1 MKTKEFK
8 VVVRTYNNVNANV
21 EELEKHLNGVITN
34 PIELSKYVNIW
45 LYSINCM
52 NDKFDDELNNQYNNI
67 CKRLARKYV
76 QDENVNVDF
85 YFSDDNWDMVVEIS
99 KND

>member
-1 MKTKEFK
+1 MKTNEFK
-8 VVVRTYNNVNANV
+8 VVVRTYNNVKVNI
-21 EELEKHLNGVITN
+21 EELTNHINRIITN
-34 PIELSKYVNIW
+34 PIELAKYVNIW
-45 LYSINCM
+45 LYSSNCM
-52 NDKFDDELNNQYNNI
+52 NDKFDDELNNKYNNI

-85 YFSDDNWDMVVEIS
+85 YFSEDNWDIVVEVS

>member
-8 VVVRTYNNVNANV
+8 VIVRTYDNVKANV
-21 EELEKHLNGVITN
+21 EELEKHLNSDIEN
-34 PIELSKYVNIW
+34 PIELSKYVNMW
-45 LYSINCM
+45 LYSSECI
-52 NDKFDDELNNQYNNI
+52 NDKFDEDLNNKYYHN
-67 CKRLARKYV
+67 CKPLARKYV

-85 YFSDDNWDMVVEIS
+85 YFSEDNWDMIVEIS